1 MRIFLDQMASLEHAS
16 LEESANHSVGCWW
29 WRAVVFAYLV
39 LRIFFVQIVI
49 VSVNHILTVVL
60 VAIVIVIVATDQP
73 TDMLLMDY
81 GAVLD
86 S

>member
-1 MRIFLDQMASLEHAS
+1 M
-16 LEESANHSVGCWW
+16 
-29 WRAVVFAYLV
+29 VFAYLV

-73 TDMLLMDY
+73 TDMLLMDC

>member
-1 MRIFLDQMASLEHAS
+1 M
-16 LEESANHSVGCWW
+16 
-29 WRAVVFAYLV
+29 FAYLV

-49 VSVNHILTVVL
+49 VSVNHILAVVV
-60 VAIVIVIVATDQP
+60 VAIVIVIVATDP
-73 TDMLLMDY
+73 TNRNVTY

>member
-1 MRIFLDQMASLEHAS
+1 MMKGSGVCLFGVKD
-16 LEESANHSVGCWW
+16 
-29 WRAVVFAYLV
+29 
-39 LRIFFVQIVI
+39 FFVQIVI
-49 VSVNHILTVVL
+49 VSVNHILTVVV

-73 TDMLLMDY
+73 TDMLLMDC